1 MNLGQFIDT
10 FKEAIAQ
17 RVVESYPP
25 LYRPSE
31 NGHELP
37 RLLRKPLGAQEDA
50 IRGAALSLEAH
61 RGTTVVGEMGTG
73 KTFIAA
79 AAAHLAGFKRILVL
93 CPPHLVPKWK
103 REVEMTVP
111 GARAVIVKSIT
122 DLERL
127 RLSTGSGPLFAVM
140 SREKAK
146 LSYRWMPAVIQRWAV
161 SKGRLLRDE
170 ETVEPFRVPC
180 CPDCTAQVVDK
191 DGVPLTDA
199 DLNRRKHTCA
209 GCGSPLWQADRSG
222 PARYPLADYVKHH
235 MKGFFDL
242 LVGDEVHEYK
252 GRGSAQGIAAGVLA
266 DVCGKSLSLSG
277 TLMGGYSSTLF
288 HLLYRFSPEIRTDF
302 GRSDEHRWIQRYGFE
317 EHTVGKPDD
326 DSVEDGRFSRR
337 RKYRKVVRERPGLVP
352 SALFHIIGN
361 TVFLRLADV
370 ASGLPPYDEQVM
382 LSSMDSEEDATGY
395 SQRSAYNTVYE
406 ELRLKLA
413 EALKAGSKRLL
424 ATYLQTLLA
433 YPDGCTRGETV
444 FDPRSGEVIVQVPPL
459 SEEKLYPKEKALI
472 DMVAAER
479 MEGRRVLVY
488 ATHTG
493 TRDITERMDDM
504 LTRHGFRVAVMKADA
519 VAPERRE
526 AWVADRVKQGIDV
539 MICHPRLVQTGLDLI
554 DFPTLIWYETD
565 YSVYVMRQASRRS
578 WRIGQTRPVK
588 VVFMSYKNT
597 LQADALKLVAKKLQ
611 SSLAVEGEL
620 PEDGLAAYGDDGDD
634 LMMALARKIVSGDEE
649 EDETVEAVFAQ
660 ARDAEAASEEYLV
673 DDGWK
678 TVEIEPEAVEVNGN
692 GHHAGGIGPT
702 VELVLDNGHHGQ
714 RQWPCACPGQR
725 EWQRPPRR
733 GRGAAAVAVLL
744 GGVHGRG
751 AGEAEGP
758 GPQASA
764 RSHVPVRVGAGNG
777 TGAGGG
783 AGRRRALGCNTQGEV
798 VARSAMAS
806 PCTAMCAG
814 FFAFQPAR
822 FMCAALFFCPFSG
835 EVLIPLLRSP
845 SSASDGPSGEAAR
858 NGQPI
863 KRRLTLNLASTF
875 QRWLK
880 VWRSRAFS
888 MLRSGQTAI
897 DGEAGERE
905 RLIPRCSAVPT
916 RAGSTFRAI
925 LSVPG

>member
-1 MNLGQFIDT
+1 MNLGKFIDK
-10 FKEAIAQ
+10 FKDAIAR

-31 NGHELP
+31 NGGKLP
-37 RLLRKPLGAQEDA
+37 RLLRKPLGAQADA

-73 KTFIAA
+73 KTFIGA
-79 AAAHLAGFKRILVL
+79 AAAHMAGFRRILVL

-127 RLSTGSGPLFAVM
+127 RLSIGSGPLFAIM

-146 LSYRWMPAVIQRWAV
+146 LSYRWKAAVIERWAV
-161 SKGRLLRDE
+161 SKGRLVRDE
-170 ETVEPFRVPC
+170 ETGEPFRVPC
-180 CPDCTAQVVDK
+180 CPDCTAQIVDK
-191 DGVPLTDA
+191 DGVPLTDE
-199 DLNRRKHTCA
+199 DLNRRKRTCA
-209 GCGSPLWQADRSG
+209 GCGSSLWQADKSG
-222 PARYPLADYVKHH
+222 PARYPLADYIKHR

-242 LVGDEVHEYK
+242 LVGDEIHEYK

-288 HLLYRFSPEIRTDF
+288 HLLYRFSPEIRTEF
-302 GRSDEHRWIQRYGFE
+302 GRSDEHRWVQRYGFE

-326 DSVEDGRFSRR
+326 DAVEDGRNSRR
-337 RKYRKVVRERPGLVP
+337 RKFRKVVRERPGLVP

-370 ASGLPPYDEQVM
+370 ASGLPDYTEQIL

-395 SQRSAYNTVYE
+395 SQRSAYNTVFE
-406 ELRLKLA
+406 ELREALA

-433 YPDGCTRGETV
+433 YPEGCTKGETV
-444 FDPRSGEVIVQVPPL
+444 FDPRSGDIIVQVPPL
-459 SEEKLYPKEKALI
+459 SEEKLYPKEKALV
-472 DMVAAER
+472 DLVAAER

-493 TRDITERMDDM
+493 TRDITERMDGI

-526 AWVADRVKQGIDV
+526 AWVAEKVKQGIDV

-554 DFPTLIWYETD
+554 DFPTLCWFETD
-565 YSVYVMRQASRRS
+565 YSTYVMRQASRRS

-634 LMMALARKIVSGDEE
+634 MMMALARRIVSGDEE
-649 EDETVEAVFAQ
+649 DEAETVEAVFAQ
-660 ARDAEAASEEYLV
+660 ARDAETTAEELLV

-678 TVEIEPEAVEVNGN
+678 LVEVEPETIGVNGN
-692 GHHAGGIGPT
+692 GHHGNGHDAIGPT
-702 VELVLDNGHHGQ
+702 VELVPVNGRHANGNAPAPVNGNGVNGNGYHDDEALEPQ
-714 RQWPCACPGQR
+714 QSLFSWAEFMAEEPVKP
-725 EWQRPPRR
+725 R
-733 GRGAAAVAVLL
+733 GRKSK
-744 GGVHGRG
+744 
-751 AGEAEGP
+751 
-758 GPQASA
+758 PQPATLSMFEWA
-764 RSHVPVRVGAGNG
+764 LEQEKEEEPVGAG
-777 TGAGGG
+777 
-783 AGRRRALGCNTQGEV
+783 R
-798 VARSAMAS
+798 
-806 PCTAMCAG
+806 
-814 FFAFQPAR
+814 
-822 FMCAALFFCPFSG
+822 
-835 EVLIPLLRSP
+835 
-845 SSASDGPSGEAAR
+845 
-858 NGQPI
+858 
-863 KRRLTLNLASTF
+863 
-875 QRWLK
+875 
-880 VWRSRAFS
+880 
-888 MLRSGQTAI
+888 
-897 DGEAGERE
+897 
-905 RLIPRCSAVPT
+905 
-916 RAGSTFRAI
+916 
-925 LSVPG
+925 